1 MSQNYLSDNSW
12 DWNCSSKNDLD
23 YRVLWGNNGNI
34 TILKKKNHG
43 SPNSLFSVWN
53 PEN

>member
-34 TILKKKNHG
+34 TILKKKK
-43 SPNSLFSVWN
+43 SRFTKQPVFSLES
-53 PEN
+53 

>member
-12 DWNCSSKNDLD
+12 DWNCSSKNDFD

-34 TILKKKNHG
+34 TILKKK
-43 SPNSLFSVWN
+43 SRFTKQPVFSLES
-53 PEN
+53 